1 MPKSALV
8 AAAPFA
14 YTVFC
19 RIFAPSTSSGF
30 QNSHAVQAK
39 RLYDKNHAEVIHM
52 TLQPGQSLKKH
63 ITPVDFFYVLE
74 GIGIVEINDERQEVE
89 EDVLTESPKN
99 SPHLLSNNGEG
110 IFRFLVVKVPKL
122 RDPTRFP

>member
-1 MPKSALV
+1 ME
-8 AAAPFA
+8 
-14 YTVFC
+14 
-19 RIFAPSTSSGF
+19 
-30 QNSHAVQAK
+30 Q
-39 RLYDKNHAEVIHM
+39 KNDA
-52 TLQPGQSLKKH
+52 
-63 ITPVDFFYVLE
+63 
-74 GIGIVEINDERQEVE
+74 IVEINDERQEVE